1 MKILF
6 NMVSHK
12 AARLAVLLAF
22 TIVFAPAAFAQ
33 THEDT
38 QVSEPV
44 AAVEKPKTPAVP
56 GALVPVVAD
65 LRGIS
70 LGMTADEV
78 KKALGSP
85 DTEDATGM
93 YFELKNGE
101 SVQLRLDADKKVS
114 MIAAMYTG
122 KNAKAPEFTAVF
134 GPEAKIEP
142 GENGRLYKLVRYP
155 ASGYWVA
162 YSRINTGDSAMTTVT
177 MTKLD

>member
-6 NMVSHK
+6 NIVSQK
-12 AARLAVLLAF
+12 AARLAVLFAF
-22 TIVFAPAAFAQ
+22 VVVLVPAAFAQ
-33 THEDT
+33 AHEDQ
-38 QVSEPV
+38 QVTEPV

-56 GALVPVVAD
+56 GALVPAVND
-65 LRGIS
+65 LKGIS
-70 LGMTADEV
+70 LGMTANEV
-78 KKALGSP
+78 KKTLGDP
-85 DTEDATGM
+85 DTADATGM

-101 SVQLRLDADKKVS
+101 SLQLRLNAEKKVS

-134 GPEAKIEP
+134 GPDVKIEP

-162 YSRINTGDSAMTTVT
+162 YSRINSGDSAMTTVT
-177 MTKLD
+177 MTKMN